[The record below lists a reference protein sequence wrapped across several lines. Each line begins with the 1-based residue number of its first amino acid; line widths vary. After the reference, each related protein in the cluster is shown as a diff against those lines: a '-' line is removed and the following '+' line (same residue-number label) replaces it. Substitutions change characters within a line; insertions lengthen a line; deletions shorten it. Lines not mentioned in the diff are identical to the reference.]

1 MLRAVIIDDEPAGI
15 KAIRQ
20 LAERNTGLLKVVAAA
35 QYANA
40 GITLIEDYRPDVVF
54 LDINMP
60 ETDGFALLEKL
71 SFRNFRLVFTTAHHE
86 FGIQAIRNNAFD
98 YLLKPISEEDFDQCL
113 QRLINNTPTHAI
125 NVGETHLYI
134 QVKTKEGVIYIRQKE
149 IVRLEASG
157 SYTEIHLDNGTKQI
171 ASKGLKEFDHLLDPA
186 LFYRCHKS
194 HIINLHKV
202 QRFVNYEGIYVQM
215 HDGSKVDIARSA
227 KDQLL
232 ERLSAL

>member
-20 LAERNTGLLKVVAAA
+20 LAERNTSLLKVVAAA
-35 QYANA
+35 QYADE

-60 ETDGFALLEKL
+60 ETDGFTLLEKL
-71 SFRNFRLVFTTAHHE
+71 SYRNFKLVFTTAHHE

-98 YLLKPISEEDFDQCL
+98 YLLKPISEQDFDQCL
-113 QRLINNTPTHAI
+113 QRLVNNTPAPAKATAG
-125 NVGETHLYI
+125 VHLNI
-134 QVKTKEGVIYIRQKE
+134 QVKTKEGVIFIRQKE
-149 IVRLEASG
+149 IIRLEASG

-202 QRFVNYEGIYVQM
+202 QRFVSHEGIYLQM
-215 HDGSKVDIARSA
+215 HDGAKVDIARSA
-227 KDQLL
+227 KEDLL
-232 ERLSAL
+232 QRLSAI